1 MLMWTAAFACR
12 PAIFSTTYINGLL
25 RIYINL
31 ADFDGF
37 EMSFDQTLAREDR
50 FAELAALGARHQ
62 VFSGLRDFS

>member
-1 MLMWTAAFACR
+1 MLADR
-12 PAIFSTTYINGLL
+12 PFSPQLTLMVSYESM
-25 RIYINL
+25 YINL

-50 FAELAALGARHQ
+50 FAELAALGVRHQ